1 MKRRKLLGLTGAG
14 LMTTLVTG
22 LAVEFQADSA
32 QQSRNSK
39 PRTQTGNSLSIQW
52 LGHSCFLFSGG
63 GARILA
69 NPFRPLGCTAK
80 YRPPKVVADLVMI
93 SSQLLDEGS
102 TDGLPGSPRLIYEPG
117 VYQFNG
123 IKLQGIATDH
133 DRVGGKR
140 FGSNVAWRWT
150 QAGINLLDL
159 GGAAAPIT
167 VEQKILMERPDVM
180 LVPVGGGPKAY
191 KPEEAKQAIQNLNPK
206 LIIPTQYRTQAADAA
221 CDIAPLDAFLTLM
234 NGVEVRRSDTDTINI
249 TPASLPSSGSVIQVL
264 SYKF

>member
-22 LAVEFQADSA
+22 WTIEFQADSA
-32 QQSRNSK
+32 QPSRKSK
-39 PRTQTGNSLSIQW
+39 PRTQSGNSLSIQW

-63 GARILA
+63 GVRILA

-80 YRPPKVVADLVMI
+80 YRPPKVAADLVMI

-123 IKLQGIATDH
+123 IKLQGISMDH
-133 DRVGGKR
+133 DRIGGKR
-140 FGSNVAWRWT
+140 FGTNVAWRWT
-150 QAGINLLDL
+150 QAGINILNL

-167 VEQKILMERPDVM
+167 VDQKILMEGPDVM

-191 KPEEAKQAIQNLNPK
+191 NPEEAKQAIQTLNPK
-206 LIIPTQYRTQAADAA
+206 LIIPTQFRTQAADAN
-221 CDIAPLDAFLTLM
+221 CDLAPLDAFLSVM
-234 NGVEVRRSDTDTINI
+234 SGFQVRHSNTDTISL
-249 TPASLPSSGSVIQVL
+249 TPADLPSSGPVIQAF
-264 SYKF
+264 SYKS